1 MAKGVLSDESKRLI
15 QYLMA
20 NEKIAAKVKA
30 AGGQEKSYAI
40 YSIEDCGTII
50 LGETKYRFINR
61 LFNCQFPLTFVQ
73 FASAVWDALV
83 DFSSGLN
90 KAALKKGLGQEIIE
104 KTQRD
109 KEYDWAVER
118 LVDCYRHV
126 CNGGGANPEGFLE
139 KSGPSMTE
147 VTVGKTPVNLHINL
161 DGKVHRTIRF
171 PDVTGKAHLVVDMG
185 VTDVHTE
192 VDE

>member
-83 DFSSGLN
+83 DFSVVILVILDVPYIL
-90 KAALKKGLGQEIIE
+90 KLAADMKKYVVI
-104 KTQRD
+104 
-109 KEYDWAVER
+109 
-118 LVDCYRHV
+118 LV
-126 CNGGGANPEGFLE
+126 
-139 KSGPSMTE
+139 
-147 VTVGKTPVNLHINL
+147 IL
-161 DGKVHRTIRF
+161 DIPYISSTR
-171 PDVTGKAHLVVDMG
+171 
-185 VTDVHTE
+185 
-192 VDE
+192 